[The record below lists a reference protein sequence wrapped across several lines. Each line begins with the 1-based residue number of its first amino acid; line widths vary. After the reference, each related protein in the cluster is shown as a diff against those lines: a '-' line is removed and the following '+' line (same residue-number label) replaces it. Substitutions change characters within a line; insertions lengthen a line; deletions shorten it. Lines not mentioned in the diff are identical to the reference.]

1 MERTVEIHI
10 DFERI
15 TKPTMKDVESAVGY
29 FVLWSTYTV
38 CKIYNDGNDD
48 LIAVYFDGDVRKYVI
63 GAVWRG
69 TEYSYHS

>member
-1 MERTVEIHI
+1 MDRTVEIHL
-10 DFERI
+10 DMERFEGPDMEDIR
-15 TKPTMKDVESAVGY
+15 SAIGY
-29 FVLWSTYTV
+29 LSMWATYPV
-38 CKIYNDGNDD
+38 CKIYNDGTNN